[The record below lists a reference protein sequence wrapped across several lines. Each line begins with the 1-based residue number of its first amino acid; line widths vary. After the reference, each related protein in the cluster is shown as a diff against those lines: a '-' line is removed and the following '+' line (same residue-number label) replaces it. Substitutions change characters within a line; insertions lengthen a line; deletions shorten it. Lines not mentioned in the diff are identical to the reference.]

1 MKVLITGGTV
11 FVSRY
16 TAEYFVKKG
25 HEVYVLNRNT
35 RPQSEGVR
43 LINCDRYNIG
53 YRLKDIYFNLIIL
66 DVKRQMQKI
75 MPVNAAVPSQKG
87 QKFSA
92 CLGETILTLMT

>member
-66 DVKRQMQKI
+66 DVTRQMQKI
-75 MPVNAAVPSQKG
+75 MPDVNLLKQAY
-87 QKFSA
+87 
-92 CLGETILTLMT
+92 INLMTDIKTIVN